1 MSRIGIALGGGGIAG
16 CAHLGIIK
24 ALEET
29 GIVFHCVAGTS
40 SGGLVAALYACG
52 YTTDQIIQ
60 MVPEL
65 SKKYMDYDYRSLI
78 SRMLWKDQNTPS
90 IIKGKKFREFLGIK
104 LQNRQIKDIDLPV
117 ALIAADLKTAKKIV
131 FSSKPL
137 ISDTDDY
144 EEIADISVVDAILAS
159 CSIPTIFPP
168 VKIGEKLLVDGGLID
183 NCPSEY
189 AKALGAEKII
199 AVDLCTTGKHLSP
212 LTSLVS
218 IVNRA
223 VSVFLVHQAK
233 SLHNHTSIMLCPDV
247 SHIGSL
253 AFNKTSECIEIGY
266 EYTRNRMSEIEAAL
280 EIAPEIM
287 LEPIV
292 I

>member
-24 ALEET
+24 ALEEI
-29 GIVFHCVAGTS
+29 GLQFHCVTGTS
-40 SGGLVAALYACG
+40 SGGLIAALYACG

-65 SKKYMDYDYRSLI
+65 SKKYMDYDYRSII
-78 SRMLWKDQNTPS
+78 SKMLWKDQRTPS
-90 IIKGKKFREFLGIK
+90 IIKGKKFREFLSMK
-104 LQNRQIKDIDLPV
+104 LQDRSIKDIGLPV
-117 ALIAADLKTAKKIV
+117 ALIAADLKTGKKIV

-137 ISDTDDY
+137 KMQTNDY
-144 EEIADISVVDAILAS
+144 EEISDISVVDAIVAS
-159 CSIPTIFPP
+159 CSIPTLFPP
-168 VKIGEKLLVDGGLID
+168 IEIGEMLLVDGGLID

-189 AKALGAEKII
+189 AKVLGAEKVI
-199 AVDLCTTGKHLSP
+199 AVDLCTPGQNRSP
-212 LTSLVS
+212 VNS
-218 IVNRA
+218 IISIINRT
-223 VSVFLVHQAK
+223 VSVFLLHQAK
-233 SLHNHTSIMLCPDV
+233 LLHNHTNILLSPDV

-266 EYTRNRMSEIEAAL
+266 EYTKNKMSEIEAAL
-280 EIAPEIM
+280 ELVPDVAFKS
-287 LEPIV
+287 IV

>member
-24 ALEET
+24 ALEES
-29 GIVFHCVAGTS
+29 GIKFHCVTGTS
-40 SGGLVAALYACG
+40 SGGLVAALYAYG

-65 SKKYMDYDYRSLI
+65 SKKYMDYDYRSII
-78 SRMLWKDQNTPS
+78 SRMLWNDQKTPS
-90 IIKGKKFREFLGIK
+90 IIKGKRFREFLNIK
-104 LQNRQIKDIDLPV
+104 LQQRSIKDIELPV
-117 ALIAADLKTAKKIV
+117 ALIAADLKTAQKVV

-137 ISDTDDY
+137 TTDLADF
-144 EEIADISVVDAILAS
+144 EAILDISVVDAIVAS
-159 CSIPTIFPP
+159 CSIPMIFPP
-168 VKIGEKLLVDGGLID
+168 VVVGEKLLVDGGLID

-189 AKALGAEKII
+189 ARALGAEKVI
-199 AVDLCTTGKHLSP
+199 AVDLCTTGKYISP
-212 LTSLVS
+212 INSLIS

-233 SLHNHTSIMLCPDV
+233 SLHNHTNILLSPDV

-266 EYTRNRMSEIEAAL
+266 EYTRNKMSEIEAAL
-280 EIAPEIM
+280 ELVPDLV